1 MLTRS
6 RIVFYWLMLLVP
18 TVILGVWGWRLLAR
32 EEARLAEAE
41 ALARQERL
49 SLTAENLDLFFEEV
63 KGAVLEGLSGLPEEF
78 EPAVLSAWSEA
89 NPLVSNAF
97 IWRPGEALVYPDPN
111 EPASEVQARFVNR
124 YQNLFS
130 RRDSWMGS
138 ELAVPEDMP
147 EYERRDE
154 EAALPLSPR
163 REVQMLAQ
171 QDRFAAALR
180 QRDTLSAESFFAE
193 EESAV
198 GLGMAG
204 ALRADE
210 DVHSR
215 RPDVVLEGESL
226 GDIAMAEPFSP
237 PMEGV
242 VGSRI
247 LPAGQGW
254 IPWLGDEDDW
264 AVLGWVRSRPW
275 GPVHGA
281 ELNPDHLRSRVRIL
295 LNGAASGGE
304 HLALINGNGTI
315 VAASDRESPE
325 VEPDLVLPVGAL
337 FPDWRLAAFP
347 PGNGLLPGSGFFLVS
362 LLLLGV
368 FLAAILS
375 GGSLLLWQAYRNAL
389 DARRKSGFVSNVS
402 HELKTPL
409 TTLRMYAE
417 LLETA
422 PADPPERRE
431 RYLGVIR
438 SETDRLTRLVNNV
451 LDFNRLE
458 RKQKT
463 LRVRALDAGVLLA
476 GFLENQRPRAE
487 AAGLTVRVDGC
498 REAELP
504 VKADRD
510 ALEQVF
516 LNLLDNAIKYAAE
529 GRDLTVSAD
538 RESVGVCIR
547 FMDRGPGV
555 PAAHRERIFEEFHRV
570 DDSLTAEN
578 PGCGLGLNIARQ
590 LARAMGGDLAY
601 EPRPGG
607 GSVFLLTLP
616 LVAS

>member
-6 RIVFYWLMLLVP
+6 RIVFYWLLLLVP

-32 EEARLAEAE
+32 EEVRLAEAE

-49 SLTAENLDLFFEEV
+49 SLAAENLDLFFQEV
-63 KGAVLEGLSGLPEEF
+63 KVAVLEGLSGLPEAL
-78 EPAVLSAWSEA
+78 EPAVLSAWSEG

-111 EPASEVQARFVNR
+111 EPATDGEARFVGR
-124 YQNLFS
+124 YQDLFS
-130 RRDSWMGS
+130 DRDTWMDPGIV
-138 ELAVPEDMP
+138 VPER
-147 EYERRDE
+147 EVRDE
-154 EAALPLSPR
+154 EAALPVSPR

-180 QRDTLSAESFFAE
+180 QRETLSAEAFADAE
-193 EESAV
+193 EAPVAE
-198 GLGMAG
+198 LGMART
-204 ALRADE
+204 LTADE
-210 DVHSR
+210 EFR
-215 RPDVVLEGESL
+215 GRPSEVPAGRDSGGDLAHGEPAAPAMEDVVG
-226 GDIAMAEPFSP
+226 A
-237 PMEGV
+237 
-242 VGSRI
+242 RI
-247 LPAGQGW
+247 PSAGQGW
-254 IPWLGDEDDW
+254 VPWQGEDDW
-264 AVLGWVRSRPW
+264 SVLGWVRFRPG

-281 ELNPDHLRSRVRIL
+281 ELDREHLRSRVRIL
-295 LNGAASGGE
+295 LNGAASGGDF
-304 HLALINGNGTI
+304 LALVNGNGTM
-315 VAASDRESPE
+315 VAASDGDPPE
-325 VEPDLVLPVGAL
+325 AEPDQVMKVGTL
-337 FPDWRLAAFP
+337 FPDWRLAIYP

-362 LLLLGV
+362 VLLLGV

-422 PADPPERRE
+422 PAESPERRE

-451 LDFNRLE
+451 LDFGRLE
-458 RKQKT
+458 RNQKA
-463 LRVRALDAGVLLA
+463 LRVRTFDAGGLLTR
-476 GFLENQRPRAE
+476 FMDDQRPRAE
-487 AAGLTVRVDGC
+487 AAGMTVHCDGC
-498 REAELP
+498 ELAELP

-516 LNLLDNAIKYAAE
+516 LNLLDNALKYAAA
-529 GRDLTVSAD
+529 GRELTVSAG
-538 RESVGVCIR
+538 REDGNVCIR

-555 PAAHRERIFEEFHRV
+555 PASQRERIFEEFHRV

-590 LARAMGGDLAY
+590 LTRAMGGDLVY
-601 EPRPGG
+601 LSRTDG
-607 GSVFLLTLP
+607 GSVFSLTLP
-616 LVAS
+616 LVTS